1 MLVNGHWLCNQSE
14 LCQNVIR
21 CKCTEL
27 RYVYNVGIGE
37 VKKKELGVIFG
48 ATKYRKFFLKLCN
61 RRHVGILKLFS
72 YIHGT
77 E

>member
-27 RYVYNVGIGE
+27 RYVGIGE
-37 VKKKELGVIFG
+37 VKKKGVGVIFE
-48 ATKYRKFFLKLCN
+48 ATKYRKHFLQ
-61 RRHVGILKLFS
+61 IM
-72 YIHGT
+72 
-77 E
+77 